1 MDNVVRLPDRK
12 SVDLVSEV
20 TVALAKLIQKELPRI
35 QKQVRI
41 QYPDVKPASLVSA
54 TSFAF
59 METVAT
65 MIHTTSYAMFPNKPE
80 LGDAMIKN
88 TKEYLD
94 FYSEHVKKKILEV
107 QKTVS

>member
-1 MDNVVRLPDRK
+1 MVTLPTKK
-12 SVDLVSEV
+12 SLDMVSEA

-35 QKQVRI
+35 QKQIRI
-41 QYPDVKPASLVSA
+41 QYPEVKPASLVSA

-65 MIHTTSYAMFPNKPE
+65 MVHTTSYAMFPNKPE

-94 FYSEHVKKKILEV
+94 FYSEHVKKKIREV
-107 QKTVS
+107 QKTAS